1 MSRPSSTTIS
11 CPSCRQPFSAV
22 IEQILDT
29 RVDPTVKERLIEG
42 RVNVIACPHCGY
54 RGMVGTPLMYHDPAK
69 QLAIV
74 YVPMELNMAEAE
86 RQRIIGTMTQAVL
99 RSLPEEAPKGYLL
112 QPKTALTMQG
122 LTEQILEAD
131 GITREMLD
139 RERRKAEL
147 INDLARADTAQQERL
162 IAQNEDLIDLTF
174 LEMLTVVAQNVAQS
188 GDARLSLRLLNLR
201 KHLLETTR
209 AGQELRRREE
219 AAAAANQ
226 ELQSLGQ
233 RVTREDF
240 VDLLLR
246 AAEDEYKFEAMATMA
261 RTLLDYGTFQVIAE
275 RIASADNEETRQRYT
290 WARDRLLEIAAQ
302 FQQESEAVIKRAA
315 DTLRMLIQS
324 NNIPAAVRS
333 NLSRIDE
340 TFMEVLRL
348 NLEEAQRTGNAEVA
362 DRLAQVQQ
370 EILRLLQESSPPE
383 IRFIN
388 DLLSIEDEAEALET
402 LRQRR
407 SEVTEDLIA
416 VLKDLS
422 AQLEDAGSPGIARRV
437 NVLTAE
443 AEQLL

>member
-1 MSRPSSTTIS
+1 M
-11 CPSCRQPFSAV
+11 

-29 RVDPTVKERLIEG
+29 RVDPTVKERLLEG

-86 RQRIIGTMTQAVL
+86 RQRVIGTMTQAVL

-112 QPKTALTMQG
+112 QPQTALTMQG

-139 RERRKAEL
+139 RERRKADL
-147 INDLARADTAQQERL
+147 INDLARADAAQQERL

-174 LEMLTVVAQNVAQS
+174 LEMLTIVAQNVAQS
-188 GDARLSLRLLNLR
+188 GDARVGLRLLNLR
-201 KHLLETTR
+201 KRLMETTP

-219 AAAAANQ
+219 AAAAATQ
-226 ELQSLGQ
+226 ELQNLGQ

-246 AAEDEYKFEAMATMA
+246 ASEDEYKFEAMAMMA
-261 RTLLDYGTFQVIAE
+261 RGLLDYGTFQIIAE
-275 RIASADNEETRQRYT
+275 RITSAEDEEVRQRYT

-302 FQQESEAVIKRAA
+302 HQQESEAVIKRAA

-324 NNIPAAVRS
+324 DDIPSAIRS

-348 NLEEAQRTGNAEVA
+348 NLEEAQRTGNTELAG
-362 DRLAQVQQ
+362 RLLQVQQ

-388 DLLSIEDEAEALET
+388 DLLSIEDEAEALEA

-407 SEVTEDLIA
+407 DEVTEDLIA

-422 AQLEDAGSPGIARRV
+422 AQLEEAGNPGIARRV
-437 NVLTAE
+437 NALTAE